1 MRELC
6 GRRAA
11 GFTLVE
17 AVMVM
22 VITAI
27 LAGVA
32 VLFIRQPVKNYTDSA
47 ARADMADAADLALR
61 RMARELH
68 GALPNSIRTAVLN
81 GGSTALLEFIPTKAG
96 GRYLAAE
103 DGADPASHR
112 ALDFTATRNLSFEV
126 VGPMPAAPYAIAA
139 GDEVVV
145 YNLGNGITGADA
157 YAGANRSTVTAV
169 ANKTITLA
177 KNTFLGNDGIANSSP
192 GNRFNV
198 INGGNNGAVTFM
210 CVNDTVT
217 GQGQLTRF
225 SHAITPNLAI
235 PAGQGERLAGNV
247 FACQFSVNQLA
258 NQQTALV
265 GLSVALAR
273 STPGS
278 GGNGLET
285 VTLFHQIHVDNTP

>member
-1 MRELC
+1 MKGLR

-68 GALPNSIRTAVLN
+68 GALPNSIRTTVLN
-81 GGSTALLEFIPTKAG
+81 GSTSLLEFIPTKAG

-103 DGADPASHR
+103 DGADPAAHR
-112 ALDFTATRNLSFEV
+112 PLDFTTARNLNFEV

-145 YNLGNGITGADA
+145 YNLGTGFSGADA
-157 YAGANRSTVTAV
+157 YAGANRATITAV
-169 ANKTITLA
+169 AGKTITLA
-177 KNTFLGNDGIANSSP
+177 KNTLLDANGNANSSP

-198 INGGNNGAVTFM
+198 INGGANGAVTFM
-210 CVNDTVT
+210 CVNDAVT

-225 SHAITPNLAI
+225 SHAITANLAI

-247 FACQFSVNQLA
+247 FGCQFSVNQLA

-265 GLSVALAR
+265 GLSIALAR
-273 STPGS
+273 SAPGS